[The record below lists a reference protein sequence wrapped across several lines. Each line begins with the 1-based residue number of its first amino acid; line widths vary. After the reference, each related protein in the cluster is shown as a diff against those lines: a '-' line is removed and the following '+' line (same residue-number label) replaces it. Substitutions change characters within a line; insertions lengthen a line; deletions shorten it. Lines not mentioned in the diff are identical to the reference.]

1 MLRRQMVIPLDGELV
16 VDTLNRIIEAEAGGV
31 KAVAHIEIVWRRVR
45 RKDFRDCRIHTNPA
59 RVVLRNIVLLNDT
72 ARITP
77 LEDAGSGRHCDNRA
91 VADHFLLRSLALIIS
106 KNEKLV
112 VLDRAAERGA
122 ENVLNEFRNLTA
134 RLVVEEVVRVEVR
147 IPQKVIGVAVV

>member
-45 RKDFRDCRIHTNPA
+45 RNDFRGHTNPA

-77 LEDAGSGRHCDNRA
+77 LEDAGSGRHCHNRA

-134 RLVVEEVVRVEVR
+134 RLVIEEVVRVEVR
-147 IPQKVIGVAVV
+147 IPQKVIG